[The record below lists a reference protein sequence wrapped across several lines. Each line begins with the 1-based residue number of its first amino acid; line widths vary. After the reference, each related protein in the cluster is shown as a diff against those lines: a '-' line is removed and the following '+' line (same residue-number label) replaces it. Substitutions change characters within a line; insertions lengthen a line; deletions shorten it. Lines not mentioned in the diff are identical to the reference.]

1 MQPGTRCAR
10 VQERARWELLWYI
23 RGRGRG
29 AVLAPKVQEQPG
41 GGSWGPGGQRSTL
54 AAKGWGQQGW
64 GSRVSPNG
72 AGNLPACLGG
82 GWWMCVPWLCGVSPQ
97 APAQL
102 WKGGLK
108 RPQKPRPSSSPE
120 PQPCPVLLP
129 PARGHQAVTGL
140 TGTPH
145 LGTFLVPALLRAAPR
160 GSAPHCGSLPG
171 CMGCRDQGT
180 RRLTPLCPTLG
191 GTRQVSHPRLSSPGF
206 GLRPGAPQP
215 KAQWRSCAEHPGPCP
230 PAHDPDPAWEQPG
243 SGSGKVPSSLS
254 SGLVSFDLVFAQ
266 LHGIA

>member
-41 GGSWGPGGQRSTL
+41 GGSRGPGGQRSTL

-145 LGTFLVPALLRAAPR
+145 LGTFLVPALLRTAPR

-171 CMGCRDQGT
+171 FMGCRDQGT
-180 RRLTPLCPTLG
+180 GRLTPLWEVPARSPIPGSHHQDLG
-191 GTRQVSHPRLSSPGF
+191 LDPVPPSQRLSG
-206 GLRPGAPQP
+206 GAVLSTQG
-215 KAQWRSCAEHPGPCP
+215 R
-230 PAHDPDPAWEQPG
+230 AHLPTTPTQPG
-243 SGSGKVPSSLS
+243 NSLARAPGSSPHLFQVG
-254 SGLVSFDLVFAQ
+254 
-266 LHGIA
+266 